1 MGHKKGHYEMSMGEK
16 EKDTPG
22 NFNEKDSKTIKLS
35 KQGKMAQKLKG
46 DSVYLIKKNMGLEK
60 VNVLQF
66 PDAFLAKN
74 QNPK

>member
-1 MGHKKGHYEMSMGEK
+1 MGHKKGHDEMLMGEK

-22 NFNEKDSKTIKLS
+22 NFNEKDSETIKSS